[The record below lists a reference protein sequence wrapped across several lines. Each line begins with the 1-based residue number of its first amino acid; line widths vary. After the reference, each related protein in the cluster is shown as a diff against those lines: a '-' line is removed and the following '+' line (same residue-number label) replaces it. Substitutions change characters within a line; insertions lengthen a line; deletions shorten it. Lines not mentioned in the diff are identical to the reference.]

1 MLTRDQRKVIFSACI
16 GTILEWYDF
25 SLYAYLAG
33 IFARIFFPSLPSVS
47 LLLSYSVFAMGYLA
61 RPLGAVLF
69 GYLGDTQGRKKAL
82 SLSVLLMAIATCGM
96 GLLPDYATI
105 GISAAFL
112 LLFFRLL
119 QGIAVGGE
127 AFGSACFIVESIP
140 SNKTGF
146 FSSLIWASSVI
157 GLLFG
162 SLIVFILFISF
173 QGPILYSFSW
183 RLPFFLAAI
192 SGLIAYYIR
201 KRTAETQAFQHL
213 RELCLIEK
221 FPLKTICLAHKL
233 LIAQLMGLYL
243 LSALLTYLVF
253 IFMPVYFTDILGHS
267 RIHAHALNAI
277 ILVLLV
283 ILDIFFGWLSD
294 KLGRKPIMLVGAIGL
309 MCFSYPLYVTI
320 AQGSFFS
327 VVIAQIIFTV
337 LAACF
342 QGPLMA
348 LTLDWIPVAV
358 RYTLGSLS
366 YNLAYSIFGGT
377 APLVAIYLIKK
388 TSNVAI
394 PGLYLAMSAV
404 VAVVILIGAKKMSI
418 AIHGLSRIIDARN
431 DPSL

>member
-1 MLTRDQRKVIFSACI
+1 MLTRNQKKVIFSACI

-33 IFARIFFPSLPSVS
+33 IFARIFFHPLSSVG

-82 SLSVLLMAIATCGM
+82 SLSVLLMAIATCGI
-96 GLLPDYATI
+96 GLLPNYAAI

-162 SLIVFILFISF
+162 SLIIFILFIGF
-173 QGPILYSFSW
+173 QGPILYSFAW

-192 SGLIAYYIR
+192 SGLIAFYIR
-201 KRTAETQAFQHL
+201 TRTAETQAFQHL
-213 RELCLIEK
+213 YVRSLIEK
-221 FPLKTICLAHKL
+221 FPIKTIFVAHKI

-243 LSALLTYLVF
+243 LSALITYLVF
-253 IFMPVYFTDILGHS
+253 IFMPVYFTDVLGHS
-267 RIHAHALNAI
+267 KIQAHALNSM
-277 ILVLLV
+277 ILVLL
-283 ILDIFFGWLSD
+283 ILLDIFFGWLSD
-294 KLGRKPIMLVGAIGL
+294 KLGRKPIMLAGAIGL
-309 MCFSYPLYVTI
+309 MCFSYPLYVMI
-320 AQGSFFS
+320 AQGSFFV
-327 VVIAQIIFTV
+327 VVIAQIIFTM
-337 LAACF
+337 LAASF

-377 APLVAIYLIKK
+377 APLVAIYLITK
-388 TSNVAI
+388 TTNVAI
-394 PGLYLAMSAV
+394 PGLYLATSAV
-404 VAVVILIGAKKMSI
+404 VAVAILITTKRSA
-418 AIHGLSRIIDARN
+418 AIHGLPRTYGARN
-431 DPSL
+431 DG

>member
-1 MLTRDQRKVIFSACI
+1 MLSRDQRKLIFSACI

-33 IFARIFFPSLPSVS
+33 IFAQIFFRRSASVG

-61 RPLGAVLF
+61 RPLGAALF
-69 GYLGDTQGRKKAL
+69 GYIGDTQGRKKAL
-82 SLSVLLMAIATCGM
+82 SFSVLLMAIATCGI
-96 GLLPDYATI
+96 GLLPDYAAI

-146 FSSLIWASSVI
+146 YSSLIWASSVI
-157 GLLFG
+157 GLLLG
-162 SLIVFILFISF
+162 SLIVFFLFVSF
-173 QGPILYSFSW
+173 AGPALYGFAW

-201 KRTAETQAFQHL
+201 TRTAETPEFQRLHAQ
-213 RELCLIEK
+213 CLIEK
-221 FPLKTICLAHKL
+221 FPLKTIFVAHKL
-233 LIAQLMGLYL
+233 LIGQLMGLYL
-243 LSALLTYLVF
+243 LSALITYLVF

-267 RIHAHALNAI
+267 RVHAHALNTM
-277 ILVLLV
+277 ILILL
-283 ILDIFFGWLSD
+283 IMLDIFFGWLSD
-294 KLGRKPIMLVGAIGL
+294 KVGRKPLMLIGAGGL
-309 MCFSYPLYVTI
+309 ICFSYPLYVMIT
-320 AQGSFFS
+320 QSSFFT
-327 VVIAQIIFTV
+327 VIIAQIILTI
-337 LAACF
+337 LAASF

-348 LTLDWIPVAV
+348 LTLDLIPVAV

-377 APLVAIYLIKK
+377 APLLAIYLITK

-394 PGLYLAMSAV
+394 PGLYLAMGAVIAV
-404 VAVVILIGAKKMSI
+404 VMLMTINIL
-418 AIHGLSRIIDARN
+418 HARN
-431 DPSL
+431 DV